1 MGWFYA
7 VLGVIAV
14 VGGLILGDK
23 RLKLEEERNQIEKE
37 RQELVREDDFNK
49 AIALLDTYKSD
60 FDNIKDVVIPK
71 LESEIRATEM
81 DISLWDQRY
90 AQETGEIQAKI
101 DTVDDLIGNWQ
112 MSYDAQ
118 TKSAKEQG
126 KNTFSQLL
134 ANWSDAEVMAAD
146 RGMGGSMSL
155 VAEQQKQRAIAY
167 AGDDLS
173 LGGTDGIFGAS
184 YASLLAGL
192 ASERSQYDTQK
203 SLLSGSLS
211 LTQTTLE
218 NELSVWEEN
227 LGIQT
232 KALGTNLQSLYGR
245 DGLLDKMELQLDEI
259 ITKHG
264 SLGKDKSSSVDR
276 ARRILDEYR
285 QLR

>member
-1 MGWFYA
+1 MGW
-7 VLGVIAV
+7 LIGIAIV
-14 VGGLILGDK
+14 SAIGGLIFGGISASNEQE
-23 RLKLEEERNQIEKE
+23 RLDIEKE
-37 RQELVREDDFNK
+37 KLNEQRNSDYRS
-49 AIALLDTYKSD
+49 ALSTLDTMKSN
-60 FDNIKDVVIPK
+60 FDALMKVTIPQ
-71 LESEIRATEM
+71 LEGEISAVET
-81 DISLWDQRY
+81 DIGLWDKRY

-203 SLLSGSLS
+203 SLLAGSLD
-211 LTQTTLE
+211 LTQISLQNELESWTTTLGNKQQALE
-218 NELSVWEEN
+218 MNRESLADMLGGMEKQLNVIEDKYSKLSNKDNSITDARN
-227 LGIQT
+227 LL
-232 KALGTNLQSLYGR
+232 K
-245 DGLLDKMELQLDEI
+245 
-259 ITKHG
+259 
-264 SLGKDKSSSVDR
+264 
-276 ARRILDEYR
+276 EYR
-285 QLR
+285 KYL

>member
-1 MGWFYA
+1 MEWIWA
-7 VLGVIAV
+7 VLGVVAV
-14 VGGLILGDK
+14 VGSLIHGDK
-23 RLKLEEERNQIEKE
+23 QLKLEEERNQIEKE
-37 RQELVREDDFNK
+37 RQELVHEDDFNK
-49 AIALLDTYKSD
+49 AIALLDTLKSD

-232 KALGTNLQSLYGR
+232 KALGTNLESLYGK
-245 DGLLDKMELQLDEI
+245 DGLLDRMEEQLGEI

-264 SLGKDKSSSVDR
+264 KLSKDKSSSVDR